1 MMHRTVEYFKSTAI
15 FYCFYTTEKRV
26 FVYLLSNLT
35 CMKRILLYAAG
46 FVFVTL
52 SFTSC
57 QKNCKVCSQN
67 TYDSGGN
74 LLTTGSDTEYCD
86 ASLLGIEAT
95 QPVTVLGVTTKWVCQ

>member
-1 MMHRTVEYFKSTAI
+1 MHCISEYFESSAI
-15 FYCFYTTEKRV
+15 LYFFFNTEKRD

-35 CMKRILLYAAG
+35 CMKRILLFAAG
-46 FVFVTL
+46 FVFITL

-57 QKNCKVCSQN
+57 QKNCKVCAQN

-74 LLTTGSDTEYCD
+74 LITAGTDTEYCD